1 MEFQLRD
8 VELPGADAFPN
19 LPSVEARF
27 TSNGFDMATAVSLKS
42 IRTDY
47 TPEEE
52 LQRWV
57 TSGPNPFV
65 RFLDAS
71 RIAKLELVDEYEEL
85 DLVLAHYA
93 LAWGLK
99 MDKSS
104 DPSLQRDLGVWGLHK
119 YSNREI
125 VTETPK
131 QQRDKELV

>member
-1 MEFQLRD
+1 MYSLDDPFGRVMRQNLKLRD

-27 TSNGFDMATAVSLKS
+27 TSNGFDVATAVSLKS

-47 TPEEE
+47 TPEGE
-52 LQRWV
+52 LQ
-57 TSGPNPFV
+57 
-65 RFLDAS
+65 

-99 MDKSS
+99 LDKSS

-119 YSNREI
+119 YSNGEI

-131 QQRDKELV
+131 QRSDNDLV

>member
-1 MEFQLRD
+1 
-8 VELPGADAFPN
+8 
-19 LPSVEARF
+19 
-27 TSNGFDMATAVSLKS
+27 MATAVSLKS

-47 TPEEE
+47 TPEGEH
-52 LQRWV
+52 QRWV
-57 TSGPNPFV
+57 TSTPIPFAS
-65 RFLDAS
+65 FLDAS

-104 DPSLQRDLGVWGLHK
+104 DPSLQRDLGVWALHK
-119 YSNREI
+119 YSNGEI

-131 QQRDKELV
+131 QKRDNDLV

>member
-1 MEFQLRD
+1 
-8 VELPGADAFPN
+8 
-19 LPSVEARF
+19 
-27 TSNGFDMATAVSLKS
+27 MAAAVSLKS

-47 TPEEE
+47 TPEGE

-57 TSGPNPFV
+57 TVHQIPFAS
-65 RFLDAS
+65 FLDFS

-99 MDKSS
+99 TDKSS

-119 YSNREI
+119 YSNGEL

-131 QQRDKELV
+131 QKRDNDLV